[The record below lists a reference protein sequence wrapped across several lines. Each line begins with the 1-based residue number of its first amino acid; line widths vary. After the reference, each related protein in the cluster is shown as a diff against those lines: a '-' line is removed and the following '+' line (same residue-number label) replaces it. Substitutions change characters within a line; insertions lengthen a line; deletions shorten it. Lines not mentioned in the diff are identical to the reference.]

1 MISSL
6 ICHCIYSKLPQNNC
20 LFEHCLGYR
29 YKGDNEMITQSR
41 KLRIKPIIKNPLS
54 EKLKEKHQNSLS
66 RKGNSKTIHN
76 CNLLPK

>member
-1 MISSL
+1 
-6 ICHCIYSKLPQNNC
+6 
-20 LFEHCLGYR
+20 
-29 YKGDNEMITQSR
+29 MITQSR